1 MLPLFEIVNLWVKW
15 KREDLFLAL
24 NLPIPNN
31 NNKYHFEILFNYDPL
46 RVAESKL
53 KKLNFTKLAVLI
65 VCIMLCNYLQK

>member
-31 NNKYHFEILFNYDPL
+31 NNKYHFEIFNMIHFELLKVNL
-46 RVAESKL
+46 R
-53 KKLNFTKLAVLI
+53 N
-65 VCIMLCNYLQK
+65 